1 MSDADL
7 TVGETPAWDA
17 LARNAANMRTQHDHV
32 DDLCQLLSFELDGS
46 PYAVPVER
54 VREILRMRPVT
65 PVPRFPEDVRG
76 IISIRGEIMQVVDL
90 RRRLGVEAV
99 EPTRRTRII
108 VATTSTG
115 DAAGMLVDSVRSVMR
130 VPRESI
136 RPAAG
141 SESGA
146 IESLCACEG
155 QFVSVIE
162 LDQVLSID
170 A

>member
-1 MSDADL
+1 MSEPKPTMGD
-7 TVGETPAWDA
+7 TPTWDA
-17 LARNAANMRTQHDHV
+17 LARNAANVRTQGESTDE
-32 DDLCQLLSFELDGS
+32 LCQLLAFELDGA

-54 VREILRMRPVT
+54 VREIVRMRPVT
-65 PVPRFPEDVRG
+65 PVPRFPVDVRG
-76 IISIRGEIMQVVDL
+76 VISLRGEIIQVIDL
-90 RRRLGVEAV
+90 RRRLGVEPA

-130 VPRESI
+130 VPIESI
-136 RPAAG
+136 RPASG

-146 IESLCACEG
+146 IESLFACED
-155 QFVSVIE
+155 QFVSVVE